1 MENISLIAKETAL
14 MVIDMQNAFVSEEGS
29 IGKRGADM
37 SMCQATL
44 EPIKKLIEACRE
56 VGIIDIWTKQEHYP
70 DDITRKTHRIPPH
83 TSTQCTVSPALV
95 HTEDSDFYEE
105 LKPYITEETEIIRKH
120 RFSAFL
126 DTRLETLLRMK
137 GIRFLIVCGISTPL
151 CVESTTRDAY
161 QKDFDVIVVEDATA
175 TTSKTLHDNSINVIK
190 TYFGKVLNSDETL
203 ELIKHAQ

>member
-44 EPIKKLIEACRE
+44 APIKKLIEACRE
-56 VGIIDIWTKQEHYP
+56 AGIIDIWTKQEHYP

-175 TTSKTLHDNSINVIK
+175 TTSKTLHDNSISVIR

>member
-1 MENISLIAKETAL
+1 MEKLSLIAKETAL
-14 MVIDMQNAFVSEEGS
+14 LVIDMQNAFVSPEGS
-29 IGKRGADM
+29 IGQRGADM

-44 EPIKKLIEACRE
+44 EPIKKLIEECRAA
-56 VGIIDIWTKQEHYP
+56 GILDIWTKQEHYP

-95 HTEDSDFYEE
+95 HTPDSDFCKE
-105 LKPYITEETEIIRKH
+105 LKPYVKENTEIIRKH

-137 GIRFLIVCGISTPL
+137 GIKFLIICGISTPL

-161 QKDFDVIVVEDATA
+161 QKDFDVIVVEDGVA
-175 TTSKTLHDNSINVIK
+175 TTSKVLHDNSLNVIR
-190 TYFGKVLNSDETL
+190 TYFGKVLDSSEVI
-203 ELIKHAQ
+203 ELVKTAE